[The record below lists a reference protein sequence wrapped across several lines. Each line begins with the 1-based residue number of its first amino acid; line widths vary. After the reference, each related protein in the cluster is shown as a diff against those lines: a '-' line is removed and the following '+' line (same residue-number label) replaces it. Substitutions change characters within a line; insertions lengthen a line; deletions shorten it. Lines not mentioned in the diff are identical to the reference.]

1 MNPKTGRKN
10 VQGSPRQSHFAKLS
24 QTPEGRAQLAEWRAR
39 RGTKRG
45 LGRPHGALDGTTTI
59 EREKSIAAA
68 KAEAKRL
75 VQLMEQSGSNIPKD
89 GFAREALETAVE
101 IVRRKE
107 ISPKDQLA
115 AARLVLEFTMAKPAS
130 ESNVTVKKA
139 EDFLADLATQDKDD
153 E

>member
-1 MNPKTGRKN
+1 M
-10 VQGSPRQSHFAKLS
+10 
-24 QTPEGRAQLAEWRAR
+24 
-39 RGTKRG
+39 
-45 LGRPHGALDGTTTI
+45 GRPHGALDGTTTI

-75 VQLMEQSGSNIPKD
+75 VQLMEQNGSNVPKD

-139 EDFLADLATQDKDD
+139 EDFLADLASQDKDS